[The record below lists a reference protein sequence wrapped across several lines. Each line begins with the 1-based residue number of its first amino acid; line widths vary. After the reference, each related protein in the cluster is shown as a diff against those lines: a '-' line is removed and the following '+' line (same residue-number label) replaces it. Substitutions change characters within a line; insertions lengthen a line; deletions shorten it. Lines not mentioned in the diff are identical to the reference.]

1 MRMYEMSKGTAPMF
15 SRCGPQAPETHD
27 LAPSPREAV
36 KARRGAPGARFPEF
50 QTGLLLLRSFI
61 AKEKRIT
68 GIIRLSKRLLL
79 IVAVLYNTD

>member
-1 MRMYEMSKGTAPMF
+1 VAPGH
-15 SRCGPQAPETHD
+15 RKPK
-27 LAPSPREAV
+27 AV

-68 GIIRLSKRLLL
+68 GIMRFSKRLLL
-79 IVAVLYNTD
+79 IVAVLYNTGQLADYEENVSYEQDLTAINGYS